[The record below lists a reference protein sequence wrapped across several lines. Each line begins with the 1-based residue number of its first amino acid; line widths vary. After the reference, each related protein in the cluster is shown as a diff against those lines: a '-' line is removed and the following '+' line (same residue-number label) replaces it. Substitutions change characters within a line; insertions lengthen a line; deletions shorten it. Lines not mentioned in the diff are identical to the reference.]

1 MASWQEL
8 VQEGWERRENVSGK
22 KFYVTPIKNGLRKKI
37 YQSSEIPPEY
47 MHLQPTLYPP
57 KVMHFYIFTFVHI
70 CIVTGEQGQEKQGG
84 ETGAGGDGGAAC
96 SPPGSRRPGRWGR
109 C

>member
-8 VQEGWERRENVSGK
+8 VQEGWERRENASGK

-57 KVMHFYIFTFVHI
+57 KVMHLYIFKSV
-70 CIVTGEQGQEKQGG
+70 
-84 ETGAGGDGGAAC
+84 
-96 SPPGSRRPGRWGR
+96 S
-109 C
+109 